1 MKKTKLKRKKF
12 RRKWVRRMKWI
23 KVCLAVIKVL
33 ITVASMLILS
43 GIGKKSK
50 KGCKQEKRKYVTL
63 S

>member
-1 MKKTKLKRKKF
+1 MKKTKLKRKKS
-12 RRKWVRRMKWI
+12 RRKWVRRMRWI

-43 GIGKKSK
+43 GIGEKSK
-50 KGCKQEKRKYVTL
+50 KGCEQEKRKYVTL

>member
-1 MKKTKLKRKKF
+1 MKKTKSKRKKF
-12 RRKWVRRMKWI
+12 RRKWARRMKRV
-23 KVCLAVIKVL
+23 KVCLAAIKVL

-43 GIGKKSK
+43 GIGEKSK

>member
-12 RRKWVRRMKWI
+12 RRKWARRMKWI

-43 GIGKKSK
+43 GIGEKSK
-50 KGCKQEKRKYVTL
+50 KGCKQEKRKHVTL